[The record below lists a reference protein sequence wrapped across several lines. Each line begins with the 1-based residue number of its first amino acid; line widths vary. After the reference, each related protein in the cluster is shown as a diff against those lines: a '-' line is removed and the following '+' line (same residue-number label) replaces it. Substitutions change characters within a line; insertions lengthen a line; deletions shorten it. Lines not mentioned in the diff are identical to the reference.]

1 MSRKPI
7 LLLSLALLCGGLLCS
22 CASSGIPV
30 AEDLPDATLPP
41 ASVSY
46 VAPIGDAALE
56 YAQDVTL
63 YLPRHDGMRLTAV
76 TAQVSFSSARP
87 YAESLVRALL
97 NYTGD
102 GEASAV
108 GGSVRLSL
116 YGVNP
121 VEISRDVVTVNLA
134 ATALQLSRES
144 LYLACQAITNT
155 LTTDSDIHY
164 VNFLIADKPVALD
177 IANTLP
183 LGAMT
188 HTESEDI
195 GAAYEQRLSRRVE
208 SGENASDKS
217 LSSNVTL
224 YFPLSDSEGMV
235 SEARTISFSD
245 QVLSNMVVS
254 ILRELALGPQ
264 DETILSPALPLLA
277 ELLTSDPEV
286 IAAVDTGNSILSLEF
301 AYNLDDMLEAYGLTR
316 AQSMASLCYT
326 LCTYFP
332 NISGI
337 VVKINN
343 EPVDALTLD
352 EETDVSIFFQDNT
365 LLRADFA
372 TLLYDYATLYFP
384 DAETGTL
391 CASLRPLPYSQCT
404 NPRILLTQLGLGP
417 RSYDSGK
424 SLAPVI
430 AGQGLLDTDILG
442 IALAED
448 TLLVNFAPSFLSLGA
463 DMTEREE
470 RLLAY
475 SIVNTL
481 CDSTDVKSVCIF
493 VGGSQFDGFSGGIYW
508 QGVFYPLP
516 VSWADE

>member
-1 MSRKPI
+1 MSRKHV
-7 LLLSLALLCGGLLCS
+7 LLQGMLLLCGVLLCS

-30 AEDLPDATLPP
+30 AGDVPDATLPP

-56 YAQDVTL
+56 YTEDVTL
-63 YLPRHDGMRLTAV
+63 YLPRHDGMRLTTV
-76 TAQVSFSSARP
+76 TSQVSFSSARP

-97 NYTGD
+97 SYTGD
-102 GEASAV
+102 GEASPV
-108 GGSVRLSL
+108 GGDVHLSL

-121 VEISRDVVTVNLA
+121 VEISRDVATVNLA
-134 ATALQLSRES
+134 ATALQLSRDS

-155 LTTDSDIHY
+155 LTADSDIRY
-164 VNFLIADKPVALD
+164 VNFLIVDKPVALD

-188 HTESEDI
+188 RTGSEDI
-195 GAAYEQRLSRRVE
+195 GAAYEQRLSKRVE
-208 SGENASDKS
+208 SGESATDKS

-224 YFPLSDSEGMV
+224 YFPLSGSDGIV
-235 SEARTISFSD
+235 SEVRTISFSD

-264 DETILSPALPLLA
+264 DDTILSPALPLLA
-277 ELLTSDPEV
+277 ELLTSDPEL
-286 IAAVDTGNSILSLEF
+286 ITAVDTGNSILSLEF

-332 NISGI
+332 SINGI
-337 VVKINN
+337 TVKIND
-343 EPVDALTLD
+343 ELVDTLTLD

-384 DAETGTL
+384 DAETGKL
-391 CASLRPLPYSQCT
+391 CTSLRPLPYSQCT

-417 RSYDSGK
+417 QSFDSREG
-424 SLAPVI
+424 LMPVT
-430 AGQGLLDTDILG
+430 AKAALLETDILG
-442 IALAED
+442 VALADD
-448 TLLVNFAPSFLSLGA
+448 TLLLNFAPSFLALGE
-463 DMTEREE
+463 DMTEQEE

-481 CDSTDVKSVCIF
+481 CDSANVKSVCIF
-493 VGGSQFDGFSGGIYW
+493 VGGSQFDGFSGSIYW

-516 VSWADE
+516 VS